1 MLNKMEKLLLKHV
14 IWNTVNI
21 IIGTE
26 EFPGA
31 TEFIILTPRKEH
43 KFSFMDRILWVPLT
57 KLYLA
62 PFKKWKFEASKIH
75 SSGCQLQDK
84 WIYAK

>member
-1 MLNKMEKLLLKHV
+1 MKKLLLKHV
-14 IWNTVNI
+14 IWNICNGIVDTK
-21 IIGTE
+21 
-26 EFPGA
+26 EFPDA
-31 TEFIILTPRKEH
+31 TDFIILTPRKGH
-43 KFSFMDRILWVPLT
+43 KFSFTGRILWVPLA

-62 PFKKWKFEASKIH
+62 PFKKWKFEASKMH

>member
-1 MLNKMEKLLLKHV
+1 MIEKLLSKHV
-14 IWNTVNI
+14 IWNIVER
-21 IIGTE
+21 IIGIS

-31 TEFIILTPRKEH
+31 TEFIILTPGKGH
-43 KFSFMDRILWVPLT
+43 KFSFIDRILWVPLA

-62 PFKKWKFEASKIH
+62 PFKKWKFEASKMH

>member
-1 MLNKMEKLLLKHV
+1 M
-14 IWNTVNI
+14 
-21 IIGTE
+21 
-26 EFPGA
+26 
-31 TEFIILTPRKEH
+31 TPRKGH
-43 KFSFMDRILWVPLT
+43 KFSFMDRILWVPLA

-62 PFKKWKFEASKIH
+62 PFKKWKFEASKMH